1 MNIFKQNTRKNPL
14 TTLVAASIMCLGLT
28 APASAQFGAQA
39 GFNEVFQPDYYRRD
53 MQLFMDYLKLE
64 PWQKP
69 IVEMMIEDYQI
80 SFDAG
85 TQSCRDEMQNLKDEM
100 MADPANAMQIALR
113 PIQKWE
119 REKQTMKLELIEN
132 IRTQLS
138 PLQMERWP
146 SLDRAMR
153 REKDLP
159 KGQIPGESM
168 NLFVVLHGME
178 LTQADVQAIDPTL
191 LEYEVRLDQALEER
205 NETLKKHQK
214 VIQDAMV
221 QKNIEVGMS
230 ALKKI
235 SESRASVC
243 VIHFAALDDISANL
257 APDKAE
263 EFRKTVL
270 ERSFPEIY
278 EETIVDR
285 VLKTIRIDRSL
296 EPVQITLIDEIESR
310 YLVSLEQSNIALL
323 EAYKAD
329 GKQIPIIEAE
339 RAIARRNKESTRM
352 AKLPESILALTRER
366 EEMLE
371 RYRQELLD
379 VLSSNQRKSVRT
391 RSLTDRPGAERAGNA
406 GNQKMKGKSRTG
418 GAEERGL
425 QTNTPENKSRPAPP
439 QKDSKALPAGN
450 NIPK

>member
-1 MNIFKQNTRKNPL
+1 MKIFNQNTRRNPL
-14 TTLVAASIMCLGLT
+14 TTLLGAALICLGLT

-69 IVEMMIEDYQI
+69 IVEMMLEDYQI
-80 SFDAG
+80 SFEVG
-85 TQSCRDEMQNLKDEM
+85 TQTCRDEMQNLKDEM

-113 PIQKWE
+113 PIQNWE
-119 REKQTMKLELIEN
+119 REKQVMKLELIEN

-178 LTQADVQAIDPTL
+178 LSQADIQAIDPPL

-221 QKNIEVGMS
+221 QKNIEVGLN
-230 ALKKI
+230 ALRKI
-235 SESRASVC
+235 SESRATVC
-243 VIHFAALDDISANL
+243 AIHFAALDEISSNL
-257 APDKAE
+257 APDKSE
-263 EFRKTVL
+263 EFRDAVL
-270 ERSFPEIY
+270 KRSFPEIY
-278 EETIVDR
+278 DETIVDK
-285 VLKTIRIDRSL
+285 VLKNIRKDRSL
-296 EPVQITLIDEIESR
+296 EPEQVALIDEIESR
-310 YLVSLEQSNIALL
+310 YLVSLEQSNLALL
-323 EAYKAD
+323 AAYKAD
-329 GKQIPIIEAE
+329 GKQIPIIEAN
-339 RAIARRNKESTRM
+339 RAIARRNKESAKM

-366 EEMLE
+366 DEMLE
-371 RYRQELLD
+371 RYREELLS
-379 VLSSNQRKSVRT
+379 VLTEIQKKSVRT
-391 RSLTDRPGAERAGNA
+391 RSYTDRTGASRATGDA
-406 GNQKMKGKSRTG
+406 GDQPNKKSRTG
-418 GAEERGL
+418 SQERGF
-425 QTNTPENKSRPAPP
+425 QTNDPESKSRPAPP
-439 QKDSKALPAGN
+439 QKDSKALPAGT